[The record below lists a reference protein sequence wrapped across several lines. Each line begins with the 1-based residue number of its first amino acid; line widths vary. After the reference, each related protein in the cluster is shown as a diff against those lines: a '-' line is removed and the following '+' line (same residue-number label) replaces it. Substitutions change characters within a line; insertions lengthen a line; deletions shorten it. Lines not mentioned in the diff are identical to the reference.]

1 MSVAWDTRW
10 KGLGRS
16 RNIASVCSSL
26 FEHFKKSRV
35 HSHSCVIVDKFH
47 LNPWWYL
54 LKKFAHQKYSYKYRN
69 TIEFYNIFRVERPVG
84 RRPTLSL
91 CPDFRMGTT
100 LTRRHSLGMR
110 GGADKAPKIT
120 VRNVCQPT
128 LRNAWRKYLRCY
140 LIQLPFSHLVRE
152 VEELYPFQKCRY
164 LPHHLGHSQP
174 LPRAKSCW
182 HHFRSV
188 DIQNEKKKWLNSL
201 AISPS
206 ATKSRL
212 FIWMCEATIYQ
223 LQNFRGEVFFHK
235 WRHFK
240 SKVVPCS
247 MHPFLEQIL
256 QA

>member
-188 DIQNEKKKWLNSL
+188 DIQNEKKKMVELACHITVGDKISIIYLNVWSDY
-201 AISPS
+201 ISTP
-206 ATKSRL
+206 KLSR
-212 FIWMCEATIYQ
+212 
-223 LQNFRGEVFFHK
+223 R
-235 WRHFK
+235 
-240 SKVVPCS
+240 S
-247 MHPFLEQIL
+247 FLS
-256 QA
+256 